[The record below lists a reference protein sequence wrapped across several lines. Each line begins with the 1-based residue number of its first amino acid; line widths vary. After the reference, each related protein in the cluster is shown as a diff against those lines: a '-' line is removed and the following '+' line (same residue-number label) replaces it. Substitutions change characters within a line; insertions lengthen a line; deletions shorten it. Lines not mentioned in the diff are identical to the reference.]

1 MPGLALRT
9 QRRRNGE
16 EGDTVPGKL
25 AAWLFAAW
33 PSAARPVAAQ
43 SVAAFGNR
51 HSRRVAL
58 LKRVLPAIGLAL
70 LLLIAAWPRLAAL
83 WERLAFPPID
93 LREARELRMIDPR
106 YSGADRLGRPFVV
119 TAAVGRQVPDRQD
132 LVSLETPRA
141 DMKTHGGVDIVV
153 TAATGIYQSQAQL
166 LDLFGQVTLVHQ
178 NGTRFATDTAR
189 VDVANNTAEG
199 SDPVAGDGPSGD
211 IKAEGFRLL
220 DKGDTIVFT
229 GKSDMHLHG
238 AKPGGGN
245 GAPAALPAPIALTA
259 ARVEAAAR
267 PALAMATRPAAI
279 RLARAQ
285 TGPRHPADQALRA
298 KLAAGK
304 SAAATPAARKPASGK
319 PTAAKPGDRKPVDRK
334 PVDRKPVDRKTA

>member
-1 MPGLALRT
+1 MRLALPGLALRA
-9 QRRRNGE
+9 QRRRPSE
-16 EGDTVPGKL
+16 AGDTVHGKI
-25 AAWLFAAW
+25 AAWIFAGW
-33 PSAARPVAAQ
+33 PMAAQ
-43 SVAAFGNR
+43 SVGAQPDAASGNR

-153 TAATGIYQSQAQL
+153 TAATGIYQSQAEL
-166 LDLFGQVTLVHQ
+166 LDLFGRVTLVHQ

-211 IKAEGFRLL
+211 IKAEGFRLV
-220 DKGDTIVFT
+220 DKGDTIIFT

-238 AKPGGGN
+238 AKPG
-245 GAPAALPAPIALTA
+245 AASSVPAALPAPVAVAAAL
-259 ARVEAAAR
+259 VEAAAR
-267 PALAMATRPAAI
+267 PGPAATRPAQAQI
-279 RLARAQ
+279 RL
-285 TGPRHPADQALRA
+285 RHPADHALRA
-298 KLAAGK
+298 KAAVHKAGAHKPAVGKPAAGK
-304 SAAATPAARKPASGK
+304 PAVGKPA
-319 PTAAKPGDRKPVDRK
+319 DRKPMDRT
-334 PVDRKPVDRKTA
+334 TA